1 MFKKQWVSVI
11 FFLLVFQM
19 VAQAQFEK
27 TGSVTYITSQ
37 HVYVRFDNTLGI
49 SPGDTLYTSENGKVI
64 PVCVVKSLSSVS
76 CSCTPVKGYQA
87 TVGMK
92 FSVKSKNG
100 NAISNKNPEKAEIPA
115 EKPLE
120 VNNTE
125 KVILNDTTGLTAAR
139 NKTGQVVKGRV
150 SITSYSVITGAEGLN
165 AQRMKYNFSLSV
177 KNIAD
182 SKFSAE
188 TQLSFSHRNGQWNDI
203 QDNIFNGLKIYSLAA
218 VYEPGNN
225 LTIKIGRKINPK
237 VANLGAVDGIQAEYK
252 FGSFT
257 TGILAGSRPDY
268 TDYSF
273 NAELFQYGAF
283 LNYSPVRSKSRQN
296 TSIAFVQQN
305 NAGKVDR
312 RFTYL
317 QHNQQISRDF
327 GFFGS
332 AEFDLYRINSQEN
345 SLSPE
350 FTNLYLSLRY
360 RYKSLGSASLA
371 YSSRKNIIYYET
383 YKNFLD
389 QLLDQETSQ
398 GFLLNINLMPLKR
411 FTVGLQGGYR
421 NRTNDIKPSENINI
435 YLNYSEIP
443 FVKVSVSAGGL
454 YIVTPYL
461 QGASAYAGLSKL
473 FLKGK
478 LNTSLSYK
486 FSNYNFSGTDF
497 TQMQHS
503 GELSAQYRF
512 ARKISLSIFY
522 EALYDYRFLNH
533 RVFAQISKAI

>member
-1 MFKKQWVSVI
+1 MLKKQWVSVI
-11 FFLLVFQM
+11 FFFLVFQM

-100 NAISNKNPEKAEIPA
+100 NAISNKKPEKAEIPA

-125 KVILNDTTGLTAAR
+125 KVILNDTTGLTATR

-150 SITSYSVITGAEGLN
+150 SITSYSVITGADGLN

-283 LNYSPVRSKSRQN
+283 LNYSPARSKSRQN

-332 AEFDLYRINSQEN
+332 AEFDLYRIDSQEN

-421 NRTNDIKPSENINI
+421 NRSNDIKPSENINI

-512 ARKISLSIFY
+512 AQKISLSIFY

>member
-1 MFKKQWVSVI
+1 MLKKQWVSVI
-11 FFLLVFQM
+11 FFFLVFQM

-49 SPGDTLYTSENGKVI
+49 SPGDTLYSSENGKVI

-87 TVGMK
+87 RVGMK

-125 KVILNDTTGLTAAR
+125 KVILNDTTGLTATR

-150 SITSYSVITGAEGLN
+150 SITSYSVITGADGLN

-283 LNYSPVRSKSRQN
+283 LNYSPARSKSRQN

-332 AEFDLYRINSQEN
+332 AEFDLYRIDSQEN

-421 NRTNDIKPSENINI
+421 NRSNDIKPSENINI

-512 ARKISLSIFY
+512 AQKISLSIFY

>member
-1 MFKKQWVSVI
+1 MLKKQWVSVI
-11 FFLLVFQM
+11 FFFLVFQM

-49 SPGDTLYTSENGKVI
+49 SPGDTLYSSENGKVI

-87 TVGMK
+87 RVGMK

-125 KVILNDTTGLTAAR
+125 KVILNDTTGLTATR

-150 SITSYSVITGAEGLN
+150 SITSYSVITGADGLN

-283 LNYSPVRSKSRQN
+283 LNYSPARSKSRQN

-332 AEFDLYRINSQEN
+332 AEFDLYRIDSQEN

-421 NRTNDIKPSENINI
+421 NRSNDIKPSENINI

>member
-87 TVGMK
+87 RVGMK

-150 SITSYSVITGAEGLN
+150 SITSYSVITGADGLN

-283 LNYSPVRSKSRQN
+283 LNYSPARSKSRQN

-332 AEFDLYRINSQEN
+332 AEFDLYRIDSQEN

-421 NRTNDIKPSENINI
+421 NRSNDIKPSENINI

-512 ARKISLSIFY
+512 AQKISLSIFY

>member
-1 MFKKQWVSVI
+1 MLKKQWVSVI
-11 FFLLVFQM
+11 FFFLVFQM

-87 TVGMK
+87 RVGMK

-150 SITSYSVITGAEGLN
+150 SITSYSVITGADGLN

-283 LNYSPVRSKSRQN
+283 LNYSPARSKSRQN

-332 AEFDLYRINSQEN
+332 AEFDLYRIDSQEN

-421 NRTNDIKPSENINI
+421 NRSNDIKPSENINI

-512 ARKISLSIFY
+512 AQKISLSIFY

>member
-1 MFKKQWVSVI
+1 
-11 FFLLVFQM
+11 M
-19 VAQAQFEK
+19 VAQAQYEK

-49 SPGDTLYTSENGKVI
+49 SPGDTLYSSENGKVI

-76 CSCTPVKGYQA
+76 CICTPVQGYQVK
-87 TVGMK
+87 VGMK
-92 FSVKSKNG
+92 FSVKSKDG
-100 NAISNKNPEKAEIPA
+100 NAISNKNPEKAEIPT
-115 EKPLE
+115 EKSVE
-120 VNNTE
+120 VSNTE
-125 KVILNDTTGLTAAR
+125 KVILNDTTGLAASG
-139 NKTGQVVKGRV
+139 KMAGQVVKGRF
-150 SITSYSVITGAEGLN
+150 SITSYSVLTGAEGLN
-165 AQRMKYNFSLSV
+165 SQRMKYNFSLSV

-203 QDNIFNGLKIYSLAA
+203 QDNIFHGLKIYSLAA
-218 VYEPGNN
+218 AYEPGNN

-257 TGILAGSRPDY
+257 SGIVAGSRPDY

-273 NAELFQYGAF
+273 NPELFQYGAF
-283 LNYSPVRSKSRQN
+283 LNYSPARSKSRQN
-296 TSIAFVQQN
+296 TSVAFVQQN

-312 RFTYL
+312 RFTYV
-317 QHNQQISRDF
+317 QHYQQISRDF

-332 AEFDLYRINSQEN
+332 AEFDLYRIDSQEN

-350 FTNLYLSLRY
+350 FTNLYLSLRF

-389 QLLDQETSQ
+389 QLLDQEISQ
-398 GFLLNINLMPLKR
+398 GFLMNLNLMPLKR
-411 FTVGLQGGYR
+411 LTVGLQGGYR

-443 FVKVSVSAGGL
+443 YVKVSVSAGGL

-461 QGASAYAGLSKL
+461 QGASAYAGMSKL

-512 ARKISLSIFY
+512 ARKISLSVFY

-533 RVFAQISKAI
+533 RVFAQISKVI